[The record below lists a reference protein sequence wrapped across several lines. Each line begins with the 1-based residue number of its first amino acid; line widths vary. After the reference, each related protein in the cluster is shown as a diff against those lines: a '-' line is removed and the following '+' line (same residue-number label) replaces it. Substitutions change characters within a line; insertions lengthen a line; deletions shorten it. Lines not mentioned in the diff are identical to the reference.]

1 MSMVTLV
8 AEIQAG
14 EPVLGPSVAEQLASL
29 GITRITLLRDVS
41 STAVVLEG
49 WAFDPARSDV
59 ALRALFPAG
68 GAAPRTFHEVE
79 QVGVSSTGHGRETQR
94 HSNSSDP
101 VSSL

>member
-1 MSMVTLV
+1 MAMVTLV

-14 EPVLGPSVAEQLASL
+14 EPVLGPNVAERLASL

-68 GAAPRTFHEVE
+68 GATLQTLHEVQ
-79 QVGVSSTGHGRETQR
+79 QVGVSSTGHRRETQR
-94 HSNSSDP
+94 DSNSSDP